1 MKASRR
7 FLSPGGAR
15 AGDSS
20 EYDTAEETASV
31 TSSHIS
37 EPDSIDEGRVWLWRF
52 ENKTINS
59 VLIINVYGDFNI
71 HDVFIHID

>member
-1 MKASRR
+1 MDKNSCEMKASRP

-15 AGDSS
+15 AGDGS

-37 EPDSIDEGRVWLWRF
+37 EPDSIEEGRLKIWKQ
-52 ENKTINS
+52 N
-59 VLIINVYGDFNI
+59 D
-71 HDVFIHID
+71 